1 MATPRQQV
9 ELPAFPRSRPESETK
24 QLRRELRRVGF
35 VQWLLLLIQLSTL
48 LLTMG
53 TFQDAPADT
62 SERSGQRVKQH
73 TSHQSAAMSPIRYQ

>member
-9 ELPAFPRSRPESETK
+9 ELPAFPRSRPESESK
-24 QLRRELRRVGF
+24 QLRRELQRVGF

-53 TFQDAPADT
+53 TFHGATTDM
-62 SERSGQRVKQH
+62 SERAGQRVE
-73 TSHQSAAMSPIRYQ
+73 